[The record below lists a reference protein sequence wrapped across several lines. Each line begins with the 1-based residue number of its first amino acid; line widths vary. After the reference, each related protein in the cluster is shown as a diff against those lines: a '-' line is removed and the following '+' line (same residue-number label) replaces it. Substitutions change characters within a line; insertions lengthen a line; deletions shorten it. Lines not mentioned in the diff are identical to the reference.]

1 MKEIVDKTF
10 KKYTSLENDTIFNV
24 VSENIR
30 TLKFSHKFIAFKKH
44 RNAFF
49 KWTTIVWIVLFF
61 LFAIPIWTFFIPL
74 FMYLFNSLVHFI
86 DISMIT
92 RSMGNIQRILSEEH
106 SLDVPLDDLF
116 VYSFIVME
124 NWDFFTESDN
134 ENDYE

>member
-1 MKEIVDKTF
+1 MKEIADKTF
-10 KKYTSLENDTIFNV
+10 KKYTSLENNTIFNV
-24 VSENIR
+24 VSENLR
-30 TLKFSHKFIAFKKH
+30 TLNFSHKFIAFKKH
-44 RNAFF
+44 RNSFF
-49 KWTTIVWIVLFF
+49 KWTTIIWIVLFF
-61 LFAIPIWTFFIPL
+61 LFSIPIWTFFIPL
-74 FMYLFNSLVHFI
+74 LIYLFNSLVHFI

-116 VYSFIVME
+116 VYSSIVLE